1 MKALTKTLTAAAALA
16 ATLTMAP
23 AQAVVVSF
31 GGQTASDSSGL
42 TSLRISADNMPL
54 TSSGYFVETFD
65 PTTANPDFGAGLTTS
80 TSGITVGAGCSFN
93 SFNSLGITTTGG
105 GMGIRNGSTGTAAAP
120 ANDTTCFGFTPQEAP
135 NTSAS
140 GTVKVDY
147 SGFQSV
153 GAKIDYLGF
162 YYGSIDLYNSI
173 AFYSSG
179 NTLIATGT
187 GTGILSD
194 GIITGAEML
203 GAFTAF
209 RGNRTDP
216 ASNIYINFDFAPNE
230 AFSAF
235 EIRTTDRAFE
245 LDNLVVGTVPEPESL
260 ALVGLGLLGLA
271 AARRRKQA

>member
-1 MKALTKTLTAAAALA
+1 MKALTKTLTAVAALA

-31 GGQTASDSSGL
+31 GGQAATDGSYL
-42 TSLRISADNMPL
+42 TSSRLIGHADNKPL

-65 PTTANPDFGAGLTTS
+65 PATANTDFGVGLTTS
-80 TSGITVGAGCSFN
+80 TTGITVATGCSFN

-105 GMGIRNGSTGTAAAP
+105 GMGIRKGSTGTAAAP

-135 NTSAS
+135 NTSAA

-179 NTLIATGT
+179 NTLITT

-209 RGNRTDP
+209 RGNRNDP

-271 AARRRKQA
+271 AARRRKAA